1 MEDTN
6 QIKSYFIN
14 HQLDIKKVVND
25 YSRYIFTI
33 VANMTKGFLKDE
45 DIEEIISDIFLI
57 IWKNQRK
64 LKKEMPFK
72 PYITVV
78 TKNAVRNKIR
88 SNKNMIKLLELQE
101 DIKSSFNLS
110 DILES
115 QEESEIISKELDSMK
130 DDDNKIFIMF
140 YYHGK
145 KVKEIAKELGYTEF
159 NINTKLHRIRKRI
172 KKVLEERGYNYGK

>member
-1 MEDTN
+1 
-6 QIKSYFIN
+6 
-14 HQLDIKKVVND
+14 
-25 YSRYIFTI
+25 
-33 VANMTKGFLKDE
+33 
-45 DIEEIISDIFLI
+45 
-57 IWKNQRK
+57 
-64 LKKEMPFK
+64 MPFK